1 VGREEQVEILLR
13 RWAQAKAGEGQVV
26 LISGEPGIGKSR
38 LVQALQ
44 ERIAHDSY
52 QPVTLQCSPFH
63 IHSALHPLIEV
74 IERLAGFEAGDT
86 NEAKLRKLEAWLEI
100 VDLPLD
106 QVAPLYASLLALP
119 TGDRYPPPDVSP
131 QRQKEMML
139 NAHVERFSRLPS
151 ERPVLFL
158 VEDVHWI
165 DPTSMELLDRQIERV
180 HDISTLLIIT
190 YRPEFAAP
198 WIGRSYVTSMT
209 LNRLDRRNATAMT
222 DVVTGDKV
230 LPIEV
235 RDQIIQKT
243 DGVPLFIEEMTKS
256 VLESAYSSVEPGN
269 AFRVPETLQD
279 SLEARLDRLGP
290 VKDVAQIGAAI
301 GRTFNHD
308 LLAHVVPVDG
318 QNLTE
323 SLGAL
328 VHSGLVTVRGEPPRS
343 TYTFSHALIRD
354 TAYNSLLRSRRAEL
368 HGRIVSALEKEFPEI
383 VSSEPQILA
392 HHCSEANLN
401 EQAIDYWLQ
410 AGQRAMSRS
419 ANVEANEH
427 LRKGLVVLESL
438 PESSQRDR
446 QELMLQTTLG
456 MSLVATEGFGSFDV
470 VHAFRRAH
478 LLCRD
483 IGDTP
488 ELIPVLWGTWWFHEV
503 RGELETAGE
512 LAKQLYDLAQG
523 EQDQGHLLPAYRAM
537 GQTLFW
543 KADFPAA
550 RQNLEQAIAIYV
562 PVRHRTHAFL
572 YGQDPGVAARNF
584 VAHCLWIS
592 GYPDQALARM
602 QEAVAM
608 EDEFSHPFSHAFALT
623 WASLLAR
630 YRRENRPAHEHAE
643 TALMLSRE
651 QGFSFFHALATILRG
666 AATAEQG
673 EEEDGIA
680 EMRKG
685 IDMYRATGANSE
697 TKITLALI
705 AEAHGKIG
713 QFEKGLDLL
722 VEALA
727 DSDARE
733 VRCYDAELNRLKGI
747 FLMAQDSTGDKAEEA
762 EACFHDALELARA
775 QNAKSWELRA
785 ATSLAH
791 LWQSQGKTSEA
802 HDLLSPVYG
811 WFTEGFDTPDLQD
824 AKALLDKLS

>member
-1 VGREEQVEILLR
+1 MVVIGEATHRLAGSLFEIKELGYRDLKGFSDPVSAWAVIRSHRTESRFEATRGEHLTSLVGREEQVEILLR

-343 TYTFSHALIRD
+343 TYTFGHALIRD
-354 TAYNSLLRSRRAEL
+354 TAYKRTSTCVRASSFLRAC
-368 HGRIVSALEKEFPEI
+368 P
-383 VSSEPQILA
+383 
-392 HHCSEANLN
+392 
-401 EQAIDYWLQ
+401 
-410 AGQRAMSRS
+410 
-419 ANVEANEH
+419 
-427 LRKGLVVLESL
+427 SL
-438 PESSQRDR
+438 PNV
-446 QELMLQTTLG
+446 T
-456 MSLVATEGFGSFDV
+456 
-470 VHAFRRAH
+470 
-478 LLCRD
+478 
-483 IGDTP
+483 
-488 ELIPVLWGTWWFHEV
+488 
-503 RGELETAGE
+503 
-512 LAKQLYDLAQG
+512 
-523 EQDQGHLLPAYRAM
+523 
-537 GQTLFW
+537 
-543 KADFPAA
+543 
-550 RQNLEQAIAIYV
+550 
-562 PVRHRTHAFL
+562 
-572 YGQDPGVAARNF
+572 ARNS
-584 VAHCLWIS
+584 CC
-592 GYPDQALARM
+592 
-602 QEAVAM
+602 
-608 EDEFSHPFSHAFALT
+608 
-623 WASLLAR
+623 
-630 YRRENRPAHEHAE
+630 RP
-643 TALMLSRE
+643 R
-651 QGFSFFHALATILRG
+651 
-666 AATAEQG
+666 
-673 EEEDGIA
+673 
-680 EMRKG
+680 
-685 IDMYRATGANSE
+685 
-697 TKITLALI
+697 
-705 AEAHGKIG
+705 
-713 QFEKGLDLL
+713 
-722 VEALA
+722 
-727 DSDARE
+727 
-733 VRCYDAELNRLKGI
+733 
-747 FLMAQDSTGDKAEEA
+747 
-762 EACFHDALELARA
+762 
-775 QNAKSWELRA
+775 
-785 ATSLAH
+785 
-791 LWQSQGKTSEA
+791 
-802 HDLLSPVYG
+802 
-811 WFTEGFDTPDLQD
+811 
-824 AKALLDKLS
+824 